1 MSDTVL
7 DGGPV
12 LGHLYLTSTLGEGY
26 EQFRFTAEETEAV
39 RKVPWFV
46 HSHTHT
52 PNCSWKL
59 DPQKRIP

>member
-1 MSDTVL
+1 M
-7 DGGPV
+7 

-26 EQFRFTAEETEAV
+26 EQLRFTAKETEAV
-39 RKVPWFV
+39 REVTWFV
-46 HSHTHT
+46 QSHTHT